1 MGERL
6 HGAHGQEALTDGLV
20 PRLVGLERLRDR
32 RIAQEFPGARPVVE
46 VSAGR
51 AGGKTV
57 LLDALYSGYNGR
69 VPLARADLAAP
80 GFGESGLSGLPGGG
94 SGPPR
99 NASPVT
105 QLLYLLS
112 YKLGLRPRRFTQAPT
127 FPRLALGLLVVT
139 TWRPGTGA
147 ETDVAPAE
155 LRTAEARLREIIRED
170 SPDAKRRKELL
181 RQWFDALSTHLPTVL
196 TVLPG
201 MEAITQ
207 ATLATA
213 RDQLLA
219 ARPDRG
225 ALRWWGERLGRFQG
239 DDLQRLFALVRD
251 FRRLDASRQSAE
263 ELLVAALL
271 HDIADH
277 YGFLRR
283 RNQTPAPL
291 ILLDNAHTADGRHFV
306 RVLLRAWDTL
316 PRGAVR
322 PVVVIT
328 RPAIDTGGLGMAD
341 IAART
346 PWLPAER
353 GTPERWLLRVEL
365 GAVRPEDIM
374 RMLGSADYPPHLPR
388 LIARFSG
395 GRAGCARLLADA
407 VVERLSS
414 GDPWQ
419 PRGLLTLPPAGD
431 EPDRPATVGEQVLE
445 RLLPDRRLRDD
456 LTRLAIALDDEAAR
470 RLWALVGTDEQPD
483 AGPGHPASGRLRA
496 VRDELDGAHWRREPW
511 RWPSG
516 EDQPGGPGHRNVPL
530 VGDRALRA
538 LLLCR
543 LAATAGEEQWTR
555 LHRRLRSGYNRDD
568 LPPGSVRHGVA
579 YLHHTLA
586 LGDLDTV
593 ERALHHRFV
602 NAPPEEWLAVVNVV
616 CAAPHPPAG
625 PRGAARRSTDT
636 DCPVCAARGPADQD
650 PLPAHRAISR
660 LVHAVWRLSDPLAQ
674 AGTDDDFDRVESALL
689 TLYEHNDEHD
699 VLLAAWREWPA
710 RLRDGAQAPDLPIPR
725 GYRP

>member
-1 MGERL
+1 M
-6 HGAHGQEALTDGLV
+6 
-20 PRLVGLERLRDR
+20 
-32 RIAQEFPGARPVVE
+32 
-46 VSAGR
+46 
-51 AGGKTV
+51 
-57 LLDALYSGYNGR
+57 
-69 VPLARADLAAP
+69 
-80 GFGESGLSGLPGGG
+80 
-94 SGPPR
+94 
-99 NASPVT
+99 
-105 QLLYLLS
+105 
-112 YKLGLRPRRFTQAPT
+112 
-127 FPRLALGLLVVT
+127 
-139 TWRPGTGA
+139 
-147 ETDVAPAE
+147 
-155 LRTAEARLREIIRED
+155 
-170 SPDAKRRKELL
+170 
-181 RQWFDALSTHLPTVL
+181 
-196 TVLPG
+196 
-201 MEAITQ
+201 
-207 ATLATA
+207 
-213 RDQLLA
+213 
-219 ARPDRG
+219 
-225 ALRWWGERLGRFQG
+225 
-239 DDLQRLFALVRD
+239 RD

-271 HDIADH
+271 HDVADH

-291 ILLDNAHTADGRHFV
+291 ILLDNTHTADGRHFV

-316 PRGAVR
+316 PQWAVR
-322 PVVVIT
+322 PVVVLT

-353 GTPERWLLRVEL
+353 GAPERWLLPVEL
-365 GAVRPEDIM
+365 DAVRSEDIM

-407 VVERLSS
+407 AVERLSS

-419 PRGLLTLPPAGD
+419 PRGLLALPPAGD
-431 EPDRPATVGEQVLE
+431 APDLPATVGEQVLD
-445 RLLPDRRLRDD
+445 RLLPDRRLRED

-470 RLWALVGTDEQPD
+470 RLWALVGADERPD
-483 AGPGHPASGRLRA
+483 ADPRHPTSGRLRA
-496 VRDELDGAHWRREPW
+496 VRGELDGAHWRREPW
-511 RWPSG
+511 QWPAG
-516 EDQPGGPGHRNVPL
+516 QDQPGGPGRGNVPL

-543 LAATAGEEQWTR
+543 LAATADEEHWAR

-568 LPPGSVRHGVA
+568 LPPRAVRHSVP

-586 LGDLDTV
+586 LGELDAV
-593 ERALHHRFV
+593 ERALHHQFAST
-602 NAPPEEWLAVVNVV
+602 APEAWLAAVNVV

-625 PRGAARRSTDT
+625 PRGVTGRSD
-636 DCPVCAARGPADQD
+636 DCPVCAARGPGDED

-660 LVHAVWRLSDPLAQ
+660 LVHAVWRLSDPLTS
-674 AGTDDDFDRVESALL
+674 AGTDDDIDRVESALL
-689 TLYEHNDEHD
+689 TLYEHNDERD